1 MTLTNFPF
9 DPLLDLAPWVG
20 QRQCTYRFHRINA
33 VTGVDM
39 GDINPV
45 RNTAALTHDTRR
57 TIKRQLSMSLGTE
70 DTAQI
75 NPLQDR
81 ILLYMVFP
89 NGREYPLGR
98 FVFTQQSY
106 QVFTSGELS
115 NAVLNDEMYIVDQQ
129 ITEGIDAADLALT
142 ATPGVPA
149 ITGLALG
156 QVNRGSAISRVLAVL
171 LQSLDIQAEVEASPF
186 VINQA
191 WGAGVQRGQIV
202 EAMALAGDYF
212 SPWFDNN
219 GIMQFIRSFNPALKI
234 PDFDWDAGNQVM
246 RSNILRQSDIFN
258 APNRF
263 VVISNSSGN
272 SGVAVFGVADVSP
285 NAPNSFENRGF
296 FVPSVT
302 DLQVLSTAQAQAVAN
317 NLAQRQT
324 IFETTSL
331 TTAPDPRHDS
341 YNVIKWQGALWLELS
356 WSMALQ
362 EGAPM
367 THILRKAYA

>member
-1 MTLTNFPF
+1 MLTNFPY

-20 QRQCTYRFHRINA
+20 QRQCTYRFERLNA
-33 VTGVDM
+33 VSGQNM
-39 GDINPV
+39 GEIHPI
-45 RNTAALTHDTRR
+45 RSSPQLGHDTTR
-57 TIKRQLSMSLGTE
+57 TIKRQLNLSLGAE
-70 DTAQI
+70 DTAQV

-81 ILLYMVFP
+81 ILPFMVFP
-89 NGREYPLGR
+89 NGQEYPLGR
-98 FVFTQQSY
+98 FVFTQQSS

-115 NAVLNDEMYIVDQQ
+115 NVVLNDEMYIVDQQ
-129 ITEGIDAADLALT
+129 ITEGIDASNLALT
-142 ATPGVPA
+142 ATPGVPPF
-149 ITGLALG
+149 TGLGLG

-171 LQSLDIQAEVEASPF
+171 LQDLDIQAEVEASPF

-191 WGAGVQRGQIV
+191 WGAGAQRGAII

-234 PDFDWDAGNQVM
+234 PDFDWDQGNQVM
-246 RSNILRQSDIFN
+246 RSSIMRQSDVFN

-263 VVISNSSGN
+263 VVISNSSADAGT
-272 SGVAVFGVADVSP
+272 SVFGVADVSP

-296 FVPSVT
+296 RISSVV
-302 DLQVLSTAQAQAVAN
+302 DLQALTTVQAQAIAS

-341 YNVIKWQGALWLELS
+341 YNVIHWQGELWLELS
-356 WSMALQ
+356 WTMILS
-362 EGAPM
+362 EGQPM
-367 THILRKAYA
+367 THTLRRAYR

>member
-1 MTLTNFPF
+1 MTLTNLPF
-9 DPLLDLAPWVG
+9 DPILDLAPWVG
-20 QRQCTYRFHRINA
+20 QRQCTFRFQRVN
-33 VTGVDM
+33 GVSGQDM
-39 GDINPV
+39 GEIHPIRGTSV
-45 RNTAALTHDTRR
+45 LTHDTRR
-57 TIKRQLSMSLGTE
+57 TIKRQLGMSLGVE
-70 DTAQI
+70 DTADI

-81 ILLYMVFP
+81 ILPFMVFP
-89 NGREYPLGR
+89 NGQEYPLGR

-106 QVFTSGELS
+106 QLFTSGELS

-129 ITEGIDAADLALT
+129 ITTGVDAANLALT

-149 ITGLALG
+149 ITGLGLG

-171 LQSLDIQAEVEASPF
+171 LQDLDIQAEVEASPF

-191 WGAGVQRGQIV
+191 WGAGAQRGQII

-219 GIMQFIRSFNPALKI
+219 GIMQFIRTFNPALKI

-246 RSNILRQSDIFN
+246 RANILRQSDIFN

-296 FVPSVT
+296 YVPQVV
-302 DLQVLSTAQAQAVAN
+302 DLQVLSTAQAQAVAS

-324 IFETTSL
+324 IFETTTL

-341 YNVIKWQGALWLELS
+341 YNVIKWQGDLWLELS
-356 WSMALQ
+356 WSMSLS

-367 THILRKAYA
+367 THTLRKAYA